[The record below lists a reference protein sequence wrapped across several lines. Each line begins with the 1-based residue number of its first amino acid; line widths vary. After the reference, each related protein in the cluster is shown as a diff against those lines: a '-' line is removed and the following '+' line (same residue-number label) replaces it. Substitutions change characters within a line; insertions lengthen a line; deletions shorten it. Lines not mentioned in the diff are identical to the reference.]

1 MTKAE
6 LIDKIAEVEGV
17 PTKKAA
23 GEAVEGVFA
32 ALKNCLEQ
40 GDSFTFQG
48 FGTFKVQPYAAR
60 TGVNPRTGE
69 KVQIAAGKKPK
80 FTASKAL
87 KDAIR
92 K

>member
-6 LIDKIAEVEGV
+6 LIDKIAGIEGV
-17 PTKKAA
+17 PSKKLA
-23 GEAVEGVFA
+23 GEAVNGVFA
-32 ALKNCLEQ
+32 AVKDCLLN
-40 GDSFTFQG
+40 GDSFAYQG

-69 KVQIAAGKKPK
+69 KVQIPAGKRPK
-80 FTASKAL
+80 FTASKVL
-87 KDAIR
+87 KDAI